1 LEFQKE
7 DDDDEAKE
15 DEFKV
20 YESGVVGSLARARF
34 EWWREIRVR
43 ELRRT
48 IDRVRTQN
56 CLNFVSNRGAHQ
68 RCRWLVRLFVHL
80 TLSLSLSYFV
90 NTDLIFSFVGMVAP
104 KPRT

>member
-7 DDDDEAKE
+7 DDDDEAK

-80 TLSLSLSYFV
+80 TLSLSLSHFV

>member
-7 DDDDEAKE
+7 DDDDEAK

-68 RCRWLVRLFVHL
+68 HCRWLVSLFVYL
-80 TLSLSLSYFV
+80 TLSLSLLLRVLILYFH
-90 NTDLIFSFVGMVAP
+90 S
-104 KPRT
+104 